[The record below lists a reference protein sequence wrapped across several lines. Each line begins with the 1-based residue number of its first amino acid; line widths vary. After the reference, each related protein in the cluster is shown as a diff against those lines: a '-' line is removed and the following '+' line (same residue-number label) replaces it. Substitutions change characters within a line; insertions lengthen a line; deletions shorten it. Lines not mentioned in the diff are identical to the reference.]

1 MASPAPSSSSLE
13 PTCLEPAC
21 QHALWEGVSCELPL
35 GHIGSHMR
43 AATPG
48 MAMLTW
54 RSTMPPEPKAQSLRV
69 DYLELIRA
77 SKRSA

>member
-1 MASPAPSSSSLE
+1 MSSPASSSSLE
-13 PTCLEPAC
+13 PTCLEPTC
-21 QHALWEGVSCELPL
+21 SHALWEGVSCELPL

-54 RSTMPPEPKAQSLRV
+54 RSTMPPEPKTQSLRV

>member
-1 MASPAPSSSSLE
+1 MSSPE
-13 PTCLEPAC
+13 PTCLEPTC
-21 QHALWEGVSCELPL
+21 SHALWEGVTCELPL

-43 AATPG
+43 SATPN

-54 RSTMPPEPKAQSLRV
+54 RSTLPPAPQVQSLRV

>member
-1 MASPAPSSSSLE
+1 MASPAPSPSSLE
-13 PTCLEPAC
+13 PTCLEPVCA
-21 QHALWEGVSCELPL
+21 HSLWEGVACELPD

-54 RSTMPPEPKAQSLRV
+54 RSTLPTAPKAQSLRV

>member
-1 MASPAPSSSSLE
+1 MSSLE
-13 PTCLEPAC
+13 PTCLEPVC
-21 QHALWEGVSCELPL
+21 DHALWEGVTCELPH

-48 MAMLTW
+48 MAALTW
-54 RSTMPPEPKAQSLRV
+54 RSTLPPAPKAQSLRV

>member
-1 MASPAPSSSSLE
+1 MSSPDLSSLE
-13 PTCLEPAC
+13 PTCLEPSCA
-21 QHALWEGVSCELPL
+21 HALWEGVNCELPL

-43 AATPG
+43 AATQG
-48 MAMLTW
+48 MATLTW
-54 RSTMPPEPKAQSLRV
+54 RSTLPPAPKTESLRV